1 MKKTY
6 KIINRII
13 LSIAVAIVF
22 TSCYTVHSTN
32 YVKEENYAVFSIKS
46 TDITD
51 DFTDYKEGL
60 KITYDFWGDN
70 LIIVLENISDKTI
83 FIDLNNSLVSSGKE
97 KTVYN
102 SMVAGTFDILPLESG
117 NKIELD
123 DFIIF
128 NTDNEEKIKEKI
140 KIAKTFTSKAL
151 SFKTGDYPIN
161 ITNTVKFGYV
171 KTKSNEFIIEDKFY
185 SEKVKILNIS
195 DFEHLNQY
203 GKLYNKTFYQTS
215 TTKVEETQ
223 RLETLIEPED
233 MINIFISVLYLAL
246 AIYQ

>member
-1 MKKTY
+1 MKKAY
-6 KIINRII
+6 KILTKIVLLLAI
-13 LSIAVAIVF
+13 AIVF

-32 YVKEENYAVFSIKS
+32 YVKEENYAVFTIKS
-46 TDITD
+46 QTVSDNFTDINQN
-51 DFTDYKEGL
+51 L
-60 KITYDFWGDN
+60 KITYDFWGEN

-102 SMVAGTFDILPLESG
+102 SMIAGTFNTLPLEPG
-117 NKIELD
+117 NKIEVD

-128 NTDNEEKIKEKI
+128 NTDNEERIKDKI
-140 KIAKTFTSKAL
+140 KIAKGFTSKAF

-161 ITNTVKFGYV
+161 ITNTVKFGFD
-171 KTKSNEFIIEDKFY
+171 KANCNEFIIEDKFY
-185 SEKVKILNIS
+185 SEKVNILNIS

-203 GKLYNKTFYQTS
+203 GKLYNKTFYKTT

-223 RLETLIEPED
+223 RLETLIAPED
-233 MINIFISVLYLAL
+233 MVNIFISVLYLAL
-246 AIYQ
+246 TIYQ

>member
-1 MKKTY
+1 LKKRY
-6 KIINRII
+6 KILTKII
-13 LSIAVAIVF
+13 LSLAIAIGF

-46 TDITD
+46 QDVTD
-51 DFTDYKEGL
+51 DFTDYQEGL
-60 KITYDFWGDN
+60 KITYDFWGEN

-140 KIAKTFTSKAL
+140 KVTKAFTSKSL

-161 ITNTVKFGYV
+161 ITNTVKFGIN
-171 KTKSNEFIIEDKFY
+171 KEKCNEFIIKDKFY
-185 SEKVKILNIS
+185 SERVKILNIS
-195 DFEHLNQY
+195 DFEHLKEY

-215 TTKVEETQ
+215 TTRVEETQ
-223 RLETLIEPED
+223 RIETLIAPED
-233 MINIFISVLYLAL
+233 MVNIFISVLYLAL
-246 AIYQ
+246 TIYQ